1 MRVAK
6 TNSQAHQ
13 SPTDSV
19 FSQIFLPGSRQ
30 KGALDF
36 SQNLGGFAQQPAPLP
51 GAGGVLVH
59 GESLCSFPSSSSLL
73 PSSWKNVYSFHQL
86 LVGRDCRRFRSS
98 VASILT
104 AWRERKP
111 HRCPQSQCPPP
122 SFGMN
127 PPLHAAGPPPVKTS
141 CCLGGPQSAAPISA
155 QPETCVLCKG
165 TLNSFTPT
173 INFSLVAACST
184 DKAQPI
190 SYCLPGFED
199 GITELQFC
207 LSGIQGKK
215 RRNENTMHFP
225 VNCEGTQ

>member
-1 MRVAK
+1 MPEPHRQRLFPDFPARF
-6 TNSQAHQ
+6 
-13 SPTDSV
+13 SPKGSV
-19 FSQIFLPGSRQ
+19 RLLTKPRGICPAACPTARCRRGF
-30 KGALDF
+30 GAW
-36 SQNLGGFAQQPAPLP
+36 
-51 GAGGVLVH
+51 GVSVL
-59 GESLCSFPSSSSLL
+59 LSLL
-73 PSSWKNVYSFHQL
+73 PSSWQNVYSFHQL

-155 QPETCVLCKG
+155 PPETCVLCKG
-165 TLNSFTPT
+165 TLDSFTPT

-215 RRNENTMHFP
+215 RGNENTMHFP
-225 VNCEGTQ
+225 VNCEGKQ